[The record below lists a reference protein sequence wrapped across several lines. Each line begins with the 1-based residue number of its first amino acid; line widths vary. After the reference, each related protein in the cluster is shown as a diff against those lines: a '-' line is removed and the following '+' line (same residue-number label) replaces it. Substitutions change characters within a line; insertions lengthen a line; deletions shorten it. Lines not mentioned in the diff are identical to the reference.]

1 MFNCVSLC
9 RNLKHYNI
17 IFHTRNIS
25 TSTKCFNTH
34 SETSSISEKGS
45 FAKSFEKQTQLL
57 QEPEQKQTFASLLRN
72 SKLIDVSF
80 SVKNSYFA
88 T

>member
-9 RNLKHYNI
+9 RNLKHHNVMFY
-17 IFHTRNIS
+17 TRNIS
-25 TSTKCFNTH
+25 TSTKNFNTN
-34 SETSSISEKGS
+34 SESSSISEKGS

-80 SVKNSYFA
+80 SVIM
-88 T
+88 